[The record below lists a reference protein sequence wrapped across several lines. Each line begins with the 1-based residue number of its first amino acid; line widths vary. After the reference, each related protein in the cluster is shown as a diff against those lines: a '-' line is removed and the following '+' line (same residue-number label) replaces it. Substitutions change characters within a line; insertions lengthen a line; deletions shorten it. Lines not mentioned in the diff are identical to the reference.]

1 MRLKPESADEMESK
15 VAELANC
22 TMKLTQ
28 EFCAMVERDL
38 VSKVEEQKVAK
49 ERKAWPGLGL

>member
-1 MRLKPESADEMESK
+1 MESK